1 MATVRQSITALYEQS
16 RKSIGEAPAMMAV
29 IESEAAA
36 PAESEFAI
44 PTIDAKPSIARRFED
59 LKQLAEREV
68 AEETC
73 LPDER
78 GDDDS
83 AITPASFVTDDP
95 ITMMG
100 QSVTDIEEEGL
111 EGEDVEQGRV
121 EGVEAA
127 GEPTDVVSGASAHLP
142 DADPTE
148 GAADPDMPS
157 VDNTPPDST
166 PSNLPLPDR
175 SASDLPSSDLVLPSE
190 PPAPATGDALSDLD
204 VADIQELVR
213 QAWDDEIAVG
223 RPSRPLD
230 EPGPGERP
238 DIEDHPDDDS
248 DIEAAMEEI
257 AAAVVQSGETATLDV
272 ASMRAELVDAM
283 RAELQALLASDI
295 RPMIKSAIAEALQTQ
310 PTPEP
315 GTDAGTITSGT
326 AKKKTATK
334 KTVAKR
340 TVAKK
345 ATSRKKAAGKKTS
358 KEATATPAKTAAS
371 AKKSDD

>member
-16 RKSIGEAPAMMAV
+16 RKSVGDSPAMMAV
-29 IESEAAA
+29 IESEAAV
-36 PAESEFAI
+36 PAESDFAI
-44 PTIDAKPSIARRFED
+44 PRIDDKPTIARRFDD

-68 AEETC
+68 TGSAH
-73 LPDER
+73 LSDER
-78 GDDDS
+78 GDYDP
-83 AITPASFVTDDP
+83 ATTPASFVADDP
-95 ITMMG
+95 ITMK
-100 QSVTDIEEEGL
+100 SRPAADIEVAGIEG
-111 EGEDVEQGRV
+111 GDVEQGRV
-121 EGVEAA
+121 EEVEAT

-142 DADPTE
+142 DAGPT
-148 GAADPDMPS
+148 GDAADSDMPS
-157 VDNTPPDST
+157 FDSTPPDST

-175 SASDLPSSDLVLPSE
+175 SASDIPSSDLVLPSE

-230 EPGPGERP
+230 EREPDERP
-238 DIEDHPDDDS
+238 DIEGHPDDDS

-257 AAAVVQSGETATLDV
+257 AAAVVQSGETATLDL
-272 ASMRAELVDAM
+272 ATMRAELVVAM

-295 RPMIKSAIAEALQTQ
+295 RPMIKSAIAEALQKQ
-310 PTPEP
+310 PTPES
-315 GTDAGTITSGT
+315 GTGAGTITSGT
-326 AKKKTATK
+326 TKKKTTTK

-340 TVAKK
+340 AVAKK
-345 ATSRKKAAGKKTS
+345 ATSRKKTASKKTS
-358 KEATATPAKTAAS
+358 KEAMATPAKTAAS